1 MAGAMKATPLDQERL
16 LELQKID
23 TQIFQAHHRAQNLPE
38 KGEISKLSNEILELT
53 VERNQVSV
61 DQSDIKREL
70 AKAEVD
76 VEQVR
81 LRKQKDESRLA
92 SGTGSAKDLENLQ
105 HEVAT
110 LERRIAELEEIELEV
125 MVRSEGIEKSITA
138 LAAEI
143 STLETHKSSIE
154 TVANEKFEAI
164 SKELE
169 KYQRVRRDLASSIN
183 SELLS
188 LYEKIRAD
196 KGGVGAAEIFRK
208 RCTGCQLDLTAAD
221 VAKFATTAADE
232 VIRCEECR
240 RILIRTADS
249 GL

>member
-1 MAGAMKATPLDQERL
+1 MKATPLDQERL

-23 TQIFQAHHRAQNLPE
+23 TQILQAEHRAQNLPE
-38 KGEISKLSNEILELT
+38 KLEISQLTNQISELT
-53 VERNQVSV
+53 AQRNQLSV

-70 AKAEVD
+70 AKAEED

-81 LRKQKDESRLA
+81 VRKQKDESRLA

-110 LERRIAELEEIELEV
+110 LERRISELEEVELEV
-125 MVRSEGIEKSITA
+125 MVRFEEIEKTVAA
-138 LAAEI
+138 LAAEV
-143 STLETHKSSIE
+143 SALEAQKSSVE
-154 TVANEKFEAI
+154 TVANEKLEI
-164 SKELE
+164 ITKELE
-169 KYQRVRRDLASSIN
+169 KLRGDRKDLASSIE
-183 SELLS
+183 SELLK

-196 KGGVGAAEIFRK
+196 RGGIGAAEIIRK

-221 VAKFATTAADE
+221 AARFAAISSDE

-240 RILIRTADS
+240 RILVRTADS